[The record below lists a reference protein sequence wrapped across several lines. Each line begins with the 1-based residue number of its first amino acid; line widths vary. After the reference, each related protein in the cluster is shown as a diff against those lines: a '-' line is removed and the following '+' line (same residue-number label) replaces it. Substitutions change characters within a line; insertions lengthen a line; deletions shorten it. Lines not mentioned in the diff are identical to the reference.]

1 MYLYPLD
8 DEFILDLKS
17 FIKTLDPKEEK
28 EGSTISGSRFDWT
41 GLKHTKET
49 RKKMSLAQKGKIISE
64 EQKKK
69 LSIANKG
76 QIFSEEHRKK
86 LSIAKMGKNRKP
98 FSEEHRKNL
107 SIAQRRI
114 SKTNAKKS

>member
-64 EQKKK
+64 EQRKKQ
-69 LSIANKG
+69 SIANKG

-86 LSIAKMGKNRKP
+86 LSIAKIGKKRKP

-107 SIAQRRI
+107 SLAKMGNIN
-114 SKTNAKKS
+114 TKKS